1 MSLFSSLQAL
11 TLVESPSRGHAAA
24 TPRDAAPPHDCA
36 LPHDSTPLRDSTPD
50 DLADRLRRGEVDA
63 VAAAYDEHQAAL
75 CSFAK
80 RLLGDV
86 HAAEDLVQDVFV
98 VLPDLAHRLAAG
110 ASLRSFLL
118 GIAANRARHHA
129 RARSRRLKFADRL
142 EREPLDP
149 VPDPEALNERR
160 VLAERL
166 ARALETLPL
175 DQRTTF
181 VLKEIEGYAAKEVAE
196 ILTIPEATV
205 RTRLFHARQRLR
217 AFLAG
222 AER

>member
-1 MSLFSSLQAL
+1 MFSALQSL
-11 TLVESPSRGHAAA
+11 TLVGA
-24 TPRDAAPPHDCA
+24 PRPNHDCA
-36 LPHDSTPLRDSTPD
+36 PPADGCSGTPLDGFVE
-50 DLADRLRRGEVDA
+50 RLRRGEVDA
-63 VAAAYDEHQAAL
+63 VAAAYDEYHVAL

-80 RLLGDV
+80 RLLGDD

-98 VLPDLAHRLAAG
+98 VLPDLAHRLTPG

-129 RARSRRLKFADRL
+129 RARARRRKFAERL
-142 EREPLDP
+142 EREPRDP
-149 VPDPEALNERR
+149 VLDPEALSERR
-160 VLAERL
+160 HLAEEL

-181 VLKEIEGYAAKEVAE
+181 VLKEIEGYAAKEVAD
-196 ILTIPEATV
+196 ILAIPEATV

-217 AFLAG
+217 VFLDGG
-222 AER
+222 AR